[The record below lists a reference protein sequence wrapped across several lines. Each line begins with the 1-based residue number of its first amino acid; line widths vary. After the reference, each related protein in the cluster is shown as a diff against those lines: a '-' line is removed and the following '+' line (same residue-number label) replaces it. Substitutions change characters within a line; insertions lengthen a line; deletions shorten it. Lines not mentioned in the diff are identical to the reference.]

1 MSSSEFYTVTQAT
14 PAAVYTQIEKDLT
27 EAIASANLPATVSA
41 AESARFTK
49 GAARALLGKVY
60 LYQNK
65 NAQAAAEFT
74 AVNGTPG
81 GTSQYGY
88 KLLTNFADL
97 WTNSNKFNSESIL
110 EVAHT
115 NESSIGGENWGNGVD
130 EGNSTNVM
138 CGPRSY
144 TKAAGSDAPD
154 LPSGWSFNVFTQ
166 DFYDVVKTDFS
177 YTLENPQAKIKE
189 TQLGTLIVKSKLN
202 KYKIILKGQ
211 ELISDGKNQWT
222 YLKADKEVQLSEVDN
237 SSDALNP
244 AKLFTI
250 YEKGFKSVYTND
262 TKLNGRTLHVIDL
275 TPLDGKR
282 SFFKV
287 RLQIDKLTKQI
298 MNAVIFDKNGNR
310 YTYTIK
316 TFMPNVKVPESTFTF
331 DSKLYPGVELVDLR

>member
-1 MSSSEFYTVTQAT
+1 MKKFL
-14 PAAVYTQIEKDLT
+14 I
-27 EAIASANLPATVSA
+27 
-41 AESARFTK
+41 
-49 GAARALLGKVY
+49 GALLVMAPGIGAF
-60 LYQNK
+60 
-65 NAQAAAEFT
+65 AQSEVKAKEILAEVSKKYR
-74 AVNGTPG
+74 A
-81 GTSQYGY
+81 
-88 KLLTNFADL
+88 
-97 WTNSNKFNSESIL
+97 
-110 EVAHT
+110 
-115 NESSIGGENWGNGVD
+115 
-130 EGNSTNVM
+130 
-138 CGPRSY
+138 
-144 TKAAGSDAPD
+144 
-154 LPSGWSFNVFTQ
+154 
-166 DFYDVVKTDFS
+166 YDVIKTDFS

-250 YEKGFKSVYTND
+250 YEKGFKSVYIND
-262 TKLNGRTLHVIDL
+262 SKLNGKTLHNIDL

-298 MNAVIFDKNGNR
+298 MNALIFDKNGNR

-316 TFMPNVKVPESTFTF
+316 TFIPNVKVPESTFTF
-331 DSKLYPGVELVDLR
+331 DAKLYPGVELVDLR